1 MAFQNRQAFGDIYTI
16 PTTAIDNIANR
27 LYREQQIREQ
37 QKLQQDKALD
47 DEFAKNVAGVKSA
60 DIPEIT
66 SAYNDFKQAHIN
78 LQKKGQ
84 KATPQDQ
91 MDVMLKK
98 AAAFQAINAS
108 KEEKERVKNAIIEGR
123 GDKKGRFIPTY
134 QEVLTKRLNTPTS
147 KVKDEDFD
155 IRNVYSFPDMAKV
168 TSGWMGKS
176 KKMNVPTGA
185 KSIKGDLYDDEYIF
199 EKFNHPNQI
208 YENAYREIAGR
219 GDREAFENVV
229 LESLSDEEKEKV
241 KNDYFA
247 ITSSPEFKRIYG
259 DVQPFPESAGKT
271 RLGEAIALTTM
282 GMVNKLPLKELDIES
297 KPNTGAVI
305 DKRAGMANAEWD
317 RSNEIT
323 YQQSLNKIAANKAA
337 GQVPEDL
344 GYLSDNVSDEV
355 GRDVNITFEGKTVP
369 KRVVYVDEV
378 DPERLDIITGR
389 DLSKKKFGVKPIAF
403 KGGKMGYYVDQ
414 NTGDWE
420 GADGQKI
427 SREAVKDRY
436 IQSKAGT
443 KFKAQSGT
451 KASENTLPKVKG
463 TTKSGLPVF
472 HK

>member
-1 MAFQNRQAFGDIYTI
+1 MYRPRSSPYGDVYTI
-16 PTTAIDNIANR
+16 PTTPIDNIANR

-108 KEEKERVKNAIIEGR
+108 KEEKERIKNAIIEGR

-134 QEVLTKRLNTPTS
+134 QEVLTRRLNTPTS
-147 KVKDEDFD
+147 KVRDEDFD

-176 KKMNVPTGA
+176 KKVNVPTGA
-185 KSIKGDLYDDEYIF
+185 KSIKGDLYDDEYVF

-229 LESLSDEEKEKV
+229 LESLTDEEKEKV
-241 KNDYFA
+241 KNDYFS

-305 DKRAGMANAEWD
+305 DKRFKQQKIMEGIKQANRKELFGMREAAKAEGEAANDLWVDSYIERLTEDAAASPMKGYDSNKNGQRIKEDRIQLDPLLSKLLSKDGVSPDQFAVQPNGQYRPIFYKRDKDGNVLKEKGNPVVDEIASVPMSKEQFKLLLGGKAGVK
-317 RSNEIT
+317 
-323 YQQSLNKIAANKAA
+323 QLNKEMATPKKVNNK
-337 GQVPEDL
+337 P
-344 GYLSDNVSDEV
+344 
-355 GRDVNITFEGKTVP
+355 TP
-369 KRVVYVDEV
+369 K
-378 DPERLDIITGR
+378 G
-389 DLSKKKFGVKPIAF
+389 
-403 KGGKMGYYVDQ
+403 
-414 NTGDWE
+414 W
-420 GADGQKI
+420 
-427 SREAVKDRY
+427 
-436 IQSKAGT
+436 
-443 KFKAQSGT
+443 
-451 KASENTLPKVKG
+451 
-463 TTKSGLPVF
+463 
-472 HK
+472 